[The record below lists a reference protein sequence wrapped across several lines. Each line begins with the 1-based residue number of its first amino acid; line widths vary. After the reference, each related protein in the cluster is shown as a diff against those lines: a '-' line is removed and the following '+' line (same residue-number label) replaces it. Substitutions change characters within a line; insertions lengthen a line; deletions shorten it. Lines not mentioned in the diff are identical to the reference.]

1 MGRQKL
7 TVISFK
13 ELENKIQASNSK
25 TEIYSLLSQNGF
37 VVTPTKSLNTWI
49 RNSLN
54 EREYILNRVLRA
66 ARTRIEQLEN
76 IT

>member
-1 MGRQKL
+1 VGRQKL